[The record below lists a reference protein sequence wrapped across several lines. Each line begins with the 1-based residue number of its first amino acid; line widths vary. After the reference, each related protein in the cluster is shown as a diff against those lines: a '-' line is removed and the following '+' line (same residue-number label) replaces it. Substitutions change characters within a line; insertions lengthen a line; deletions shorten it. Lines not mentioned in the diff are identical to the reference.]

1 MHRETMAAIYEKN
14 LAFKRAKDAEMAQK
28 KELQELAEMRECT
41 FKPKINKSFRSR
53 GGAPSYTM
61 DVEVRMPSRLR
72 HLHIPSIQ
80 TRHDGRRQPEKSPT
94 AAGGSGDMLDGIQDA
109 FEQLESD
116 LNQRHFVVR
125 ALENET
131 RRLRLVSAFARA
143 NVPSAQQHLGGDF
156 KWPVT
161 SSELQG
167 SDGAKNSSEG
177 YSNETAEVEQLQLE
191 AHELVDGLVDY
202 VSHSTTYITN
212 LLWEFDQVCRFC
224 SFAFC
229 VLLER

>member
-1 MHRETMAAIYEKN
+1 MAAIYEKN
-14 LAFKRAKDAEMAQK
+14 VAFKRAKEAEMAQK
-28 KELQELAEMRECT
+28 KELRELAEMRECT

-53 GGAPSYTM
+53 GGAPSYNM

-80 TRHDGRRQPEKSPT
+80 TRYDGHRPAEKSPS
-94 AAGGSGDMLDGIQDA
+94 AVEGSENSGGVLDGIQDA

-131 RRLRLVSAFARA
+131 KRLRLVSAFARA
-143 NVPSAQQHLGGDF
+143 DVPSAQQHLGGDF

-161 SSELQG
+161 SSEQRGADDAENG
-167 SDGAKNSSEG
+167 SG
-177 YSNETAEVEQLQLE
+177 YPDETAEVEQLQLE

-202 VSHSTTYITN
+202 VTHSTTYITN
-212 LLWEFDQVCRFC
+212 LLWEFDQVLPFV
-224 SFAFC
+224 F
-229 VLLER
+229 V